1 MRSERDANEALA
13 AAARQIDLE
22 DAARGWMQPST
33 AKRTQKQHSTA
44 QSLLDTLKR
53 MLKAG
58 TAEAKRDR

>member
-13 AAARQIDLE
+13 AAARQVDLE

-44 QSLLDTLKR
+44 QSLLGALKR
-53 MLKAG
+53 ML
-58 TAEAKRDR
+58 RR